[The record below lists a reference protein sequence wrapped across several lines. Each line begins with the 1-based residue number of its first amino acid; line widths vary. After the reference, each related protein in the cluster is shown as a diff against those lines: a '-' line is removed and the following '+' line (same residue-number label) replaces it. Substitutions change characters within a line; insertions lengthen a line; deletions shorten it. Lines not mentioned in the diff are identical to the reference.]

1 MAKSLPVSQRA
12 TNYMTPRHLLLYLA
26 SFTLLCIQ
34 SQAQTAR
41 YPWMAGVSGT
51 FLDYQGLQ
59 TGDLLQ
65 YKSFDPGIQFGAHIY
80 LNNALNLSIQSAFV
94 PETMYPL
101 NEFEQVGTS
110 LVDVNGLITFKSAG
124 TIFSEEAVLAPYF
137 STGIGLNSANNIV
150 RPYIPAAIG
159 LRVRISK
166 TFSLQFETMY
176 KQRLGKNSYQHLAH
190 SAGFVFALPT
200 QKKPSKPPVERKR
213 PQGPEVA
220 EVADRDGDGIS
231 DFDDLC
237 PDEKGLAMYLG
248 CPAEEKEESVP
259 TQPAATPAK
268 QPLNSFAIVD
278 EQANTASQEEEI
290 AATDFEIEDMTQEAR
305 LSDQSTET
313 TTELIVDESPE
324 IITPEVNNEAVSI
337 DIADQEFLAAAV
349 NNIYFEYGSE
359 NLTLPSLGVL
369 DTVALILKKYP
380 EYNLQVLGHTDNTG
394 DPTFN
399 QILSVKRAFQ
409 VKYYLVYERG
419 IRLSRISSDG
429 YNSAVPLAD
438 NDTERGRAMNR
449 RVELKVSHS
458 RTPSPY
464 PN

>member
-1 MAKSLPVSQRA
+1 
-12 TNYMTPRHLLLYLA
+12 MTPRHLLLYLA
-26 SFTLLCIQ
+26 SFTLICIQ
-34 SQAQTAR
+34 SQAQTTR

-51 FLDYQGLQ
+51 FLDYQGIQ

-65 YKSFDPGIQFGAHIY
+65 YKGFDPGIQFGAHIY

-101 NEFEQVGTS
+101 NEMEEVGTS

-124 TIFSEEAVLAPYF
+124 TIFSEDAIFAPYF

-150 RPYIPAAIG
+150 RPYIPAALG
-159 LRVRISK
+159 LRIRISP

-200 QKKPSKPPVERKR
+200 QKKPTKPAVERKR
-213 PQGPEVA
+213 PQRPEIA

-231 DFDDLC
+231 DNDDLC

-248 CPAEEKEESVP
+248 CPADEKKESVP
-259 TQPAATPAK
+259 AQPAPTTAK
-268 QPLNSFAIVD
+268 KPVASFAIVD
-278 EQANTASQEEEI
+278 EQATPAAIEE
-290 AATDFEIEDMTQEAR
+290 ADFPIEDMSQEAR
-305 LSDQSTET
+305 LQDLGDNNAVVIDET
-313 TTELIVDESPE
+313 PIE
-324 IITPEVNNEAVSI
+324 ITPTEVNNEVVEI
-337 DIADQEFLAAAV
+337 DIADREFLAAAI
-349 NNIYFEYGSE
+349 NNIYFKNGSE
-359 NLTLPSLGVL
+359 NLTFPSLGVL

-380 EYNLQVLGHTDNTG
+380 EYDLQVLGHTDNTG
-394 DPTFN
+394 DPIFN
-399 QILSVKRAFQ
+399 QILSVKRAFA
-409 VKYYLVYERG
+409 VKYYLVYEKG

-438 NDTERGRAMNR
+438 NSTERGRAKNR

-458 RTPSPY
+458 LTPSAY